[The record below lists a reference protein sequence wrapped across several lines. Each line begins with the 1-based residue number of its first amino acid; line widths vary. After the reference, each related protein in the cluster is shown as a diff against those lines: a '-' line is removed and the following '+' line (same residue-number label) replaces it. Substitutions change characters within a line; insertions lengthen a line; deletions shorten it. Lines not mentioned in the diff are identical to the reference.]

1 MQYPS
6 SQRKGDWNGQCD
18 HKDECQPFR
27 NVQPVDCNFEQAKA
41 EQELGKIDQWKL
53 YGRAPV
59 HGLAE
64 DERCAQCVG
73 KTDTNRVADCVGNLI
88 THPDQQDQIHEVG
101 YQRVYATHDQK
112 AQKLAMNKPIHYF
125 TKSLKQ
131 FRDDRDWSQQQL
143 ADFLTL
149 QLGKEISRTTVN
161 YWENQQRAVNAELAL
176 SIASA
181 TKMQVMD
188 LVEQKADG
196 K

>member
-1 MQYPS
+1 MP
-6 SQRKGDWNGQCD
+6 K
-18 HKDECQPFR
+18 
-27 NVQPVDCNFEQAKA
+27 
-41 EQELGKIDQWKL
+41 
-53 YGRAPV
+53 
-59 HGLAE
+59 
-64 DERCAQCVG
+64 
-73 KTDTNRVADCVGNLI
+73 
-88 THPDQQDQIHEVG
+88 
-101 YQRVYATHDQK
+101 K